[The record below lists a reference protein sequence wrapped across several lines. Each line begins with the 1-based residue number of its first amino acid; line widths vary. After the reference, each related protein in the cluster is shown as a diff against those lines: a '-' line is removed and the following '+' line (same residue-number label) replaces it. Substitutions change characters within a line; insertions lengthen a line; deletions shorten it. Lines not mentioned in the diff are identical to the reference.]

1 MAELQAALSEKE
13 AEIRRLK
20 EELEASTA
28 EQEEAVTQVSLKGML
43 LVFFSISPSKSFR
56 LYFWFYVRL
65 TGSSI
70 VLLLLCFK
78 FFITDVCFSFMLR
91 SGWRRSLQEGGVEMF
106 AFVQF
111 LASIQKSYVSF
122 IYTA

>member
-56 LYFWFYVRL
+56 LYFWFYVGL

-78 FFITDVCFSFMLR
+78 FFITDVCFSFTLR

>member
-78 FFITDVCFSFMLR
+78 FFITDVCFSFTLR
-91 SGWRRSLQEGGVEMF
+91 SGRRRSLQEGGVEMF

>member
-91 SGWRRSLQEGGVEMF
+91 SGWSLQEGGVEMF

>member
-78 FFITDVCFSFMLR
+78 FFITDVCFSFTLR
-91 SGWRRSLQEGGVEMF
+91 SGRSLQEGGVEMF